1 MQLDLNKLHV
11 FLEVAR
17 TGNYT
22 TAAGHLHVTQSAVSH
37 AIRKLEASVGQP
49 LVEWRA
55 RRFSLTEDGEYL
67 HQVCERIFRDLE
79 DAEQR
84 LVERG
89 RKTTHTVVL
98 GATVEFGTMFL
109 IRRMQPLLERHP
121 ELHIDFRFSHNL
133 VQPLLKDEIDLAVDC
148 KPHLH
153 PSVEHISLFREKY
166 VVIAS
171 PTFLERHVVKTPRD
185 LQTLPV
191 LSLDK
196 RAEWWSNLLKAVSSP
211 DRPVL
216 GSIVQIN
223 HIRGIINAALSGIG
237 VGLVPAYTVLGEL
250 ADSSLAVLFPDLKL
264 LDDQF
269 CIYQKKSRS
278 DREKNQL
285 VTRYLC
291 SLDSDEFGDS
301 IRPITR

>member
-1 MQLDLNKLHV
+1 MDV
-11 FLEVAR
+11 VVAR

-37 AIRKLEASVGQP
+37 AIRKLEESVGQP

-89 RKTTHTVVL
+89 RKITHTVVL

-109 IRRMQPLLERHP
+109 VRRMQPLLERHP
-121 ELHIDFRFSHNL
+121 ELHLDFRFSHNL
-133 VQPLLKDEIDLAVDC
+133 VQPLLQDEIDLAVDC

-153 PSVEHISLFREKY
+153 PSVDQISLFREKY

-171 PTFLERHVVKTPRD
+171 PEFLEQHDVRNPQD
-185 LQTLPV
+185 LQTIAV

-196 RAEWWSNLLKAVSSP
+196 RADWWSNLLKAVPST

-216 GSIVQIN
+216 GRIVQIN

-250 ADSSLAVLFPDLKL
+250 AESSLVVLFPDLKL

-269 CIYQKKSRS
+269 CIYQKKSRAN
-278 DREKNQL
+278 REKNQL
-285 VTRYLC
+285 VTRYLR